1 MWWCLKRFLLV
12 VALALQSLGVVVLWM
27 RLFDLNVSRPSWQA
41 AIIRW
46 LVPAVWITSIY
57 ADLVQ
62 AAGNGE
68 SCNLLHTH
76 GLQIPNS
83 SHR

>member
-1 MWWCLKRFLLV
+1 MWWCVKRFMLV
-12 VALALQSLGVVVLWM
+12 VALALQSLVVVVLWT
-27 RLFDLNVSRPSWQA
+27 RLFDLNASRPPWQM

-62 AAGNGE
+62 TAVRFDMG
-68 SCNLLHTH
+68 LLV
-76 GLQIPNS
+76 
-83 SHR
+83 